1 MFLLMNN
8 FAGSDYAAFDIIF
21 EEVKRFSVFQ
31 MENILNAI
39 PDPYTSAIQQSIL
52 TIAIKSNVPPIV
64 EILLRRGL
72 DANRV
77 TCRFGGKLFT
87 PLDLACIFDR
97 LEVVKILICH
107 GANPNR
113 KIHPDGGAAHHLLNL
128 NPSAIE
134 YPPNT
139 CAILQCLLM
148 AHARIYCQ
156 LLRSRQFWTSG
167 LLVDVYIRYSKY
179 PIEFTNYNE
188 LKDPFFI
195 ALTFCSSERST
206 AAIKTMIGSGG
217 DTTHPK
223 YPFYN
228 RTLGNIL
235 RFVSYQGNS
244 YLVDYI
250 LDSGIARDSGCRCEA
265 VRGNNVGLVQ
275 KYVRAGVDIHGTH
288 FAQSNRPPNP
298 GALPQDIEPQLLKGS
313 FLKYKTTTP
322 FAEAI
327 RWRRQHLSEEFQNL
341 NHLGDTAIGPL
352 LLAAIEI
359 GDKKIVQRLLD
370 LDHEDYRYT
379 FALPYYI
386 SAAVLGNHEEIVEN
400 LLQAGFPPSSHCV
413 LSAIFVRNARLIDLF
428 LDSQFLINRSEM
440 AVYFAVRWGNLG
452 VLKKLIAVGFP
463 VKGIQV
469 NRDSS
474 LFLVSYT
481 ADTRLSP
488 LGEAIKQDN
497 IPILRLLLENG
508 AAIDSP
514 IPTGTES
521 PLIIAISSGN
531 EQMVGE
537 LLARGVDPNDPG
549 ALKAAVVQS
558 MEMVKIIL
566 TAFLRRYPTGDKGFF
581 DSTLRKAIR
590 EKKEK
595 IIWMLVKHADLNNA
609 GWMKEIR
616 AGEQQYRQYVIPW
629 GTEYLPTLLGEG
641 IATRSVNI
649 VRMLLDSGGDPNS
662 TVEIISKS
670 PPGGRLIAISKAI
683 STGDLDML
691 KLLHRTGADLHFNA
705 TLRIA
710 RTSLQLATE
719 LGHSDIV
726 QYLLDHS
733 VDVNASPCNFAGG
746 TALQFAAKAGSVGT
760 AELLLQHG
768 ADINAPGSR
777 YGGKT
782 AFEFAAE
789 FGRMDMLL
797 LLFHRCVDLVSDGG
811 AQIRRACRFAEE
823 NGQVVSKSLVMQLAE
838 AKGMNVFP
846 RGGYSNVGVVGLP
859 VRGGSNLSFGG

>member
-1 MFLLMNN
+1 MPRVNHSRISQNQWDTHKDTIKRLYLTENTNLEGHGGVIELMRQDGLHASKPQYETQFRRWGFRKKLTGEAWHTIGHIIERHDNEGLLSCVYAYGTRLPSEKVKKETARYRLCTAGEQGCTRATLPDGIIIREDLEEPPGLPLSGSVAGEAGHYAQTSDALASVPSPWPSPSSQFADDADYLITRRACSDWSLMEHYIPVNTTSLFDTLDISLHQVFRPLISSVGNYIISPSSQMRHLLPWKTSHELQRASADIVIVKQIMFLLMNN

-52 TIAIKSNVPPIV
+52 TIAIKSNVPPTV

-228 RTLGNIL
+228 
-235 RFVSYQGNS
+235 
-244 YLVDYI
+244 
-250 LDSGIARDSGCRCEA
+250 
-265 VRGNNVGLVQ
+265 
-275 KYVRAGVDIHGTH
+275 
-288 FAQSNRPPNP
+288 P
-298 GALPQDIEPQLLKGS
+298 
-313 FLKYKTTTP
+313 
-322 FAEAI
+322 
-327 RWRRQHLSEEFQNL
+327 
-341 NHLGDTAIGPL
+341 
-352 LLAAIEI
+352 
-359 GDKKIVQRLLD
+359 
-370 LDHEDYRYT
+370 
-379 FALPYYI
+379 
-386 SAAVLGNHEEIVEN
+386 
-400 LLQAGFPPSSHCV
+400 
-413 LSAIFVRNARLIDLF
+413 
-428 LDSQFLINRSEM
+428 
-440 AVYFAVRWGNLG
+440 
-452 VLKKLIAVGFP
+452 
-463 VKGIQV
+463 
-469 NRDSS
+469 
-474 LFLVSYT
+474 
-481 ADTRLSP
+481 
-488 LGEAIKQDN
+488 
-497 IPILRLLLENG
+497 
-508 AAIDSP
+508 
-514 IPTGTES
+514 
-521 PLIIAISSGN
+521 ISSGN